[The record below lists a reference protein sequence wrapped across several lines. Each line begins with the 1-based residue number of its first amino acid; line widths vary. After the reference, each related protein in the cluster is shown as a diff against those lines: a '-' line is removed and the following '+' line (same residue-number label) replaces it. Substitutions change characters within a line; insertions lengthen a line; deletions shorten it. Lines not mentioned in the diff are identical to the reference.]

1 MGFFPFW
8 SGFLR
13 KIVFLEFIQAN
24 RGILA
29 SGPTNCGSS
38 RKKMESV
45 LPNPFGST
53 LTLPHRR
60 FGFRALWLLRHWD
73 RIGAFL
79 AFLLFLQMAAT
90 GVVQRVQASS
100 LNLSLDKNQRM
111 LQIEARNV
119 DLKEI
124 FSKLAETVP
133 ITIEYP
139 VSLQKTVTM
148 KRSGISVADALK
160 EMLRGINYVIFYSG
174 TRSHKARIS
183 KVLVFSESEP
193 RKPLSNRE
201 KRLARRIQSYRKQ
214 IDTLRRR
221 LSSVDAGSSR
231 GKRYSSRIRRLERSI
246 QRLER
251 QIN

>member
-1 MGFFPFW
+1 MEIESKAPAASMIGVAKRCLLEW
-8 SGFLR
+8 SRIFSIPSPLR
-13 KIVFLEFIQAN
+13 
-24 RGILA
+24 
-29 SGPTNCGSS
+29 
-38 RKKMESV
+38 
-45 LPNPFGST
+45 
-53 LTLPHRR
+53 
-60 FGFRALWLLRHWD
+60 LLRHW
-73 RIGAFL
+73 GKVSVFL
-79 AFLLFLQMAAT
+79 ALLVLLQVTMAGA
-90 GVVQRVQASS
+90 VRCVQASS

-119 DLKEI
+119 ELKEI

-183 KVLVFSESEP
+183 KVLVFNESEP

-214 IDTLRRR
+214 IDTLRLR
-221 LSSVDAGSSR
+221 LSSVDANSSR
-231 GKRYSSRIRRLERSI
+231 GKRYSSRIHRLERSI